1 VTSLAAPAK
10 INLALVV
17 GPRRDDDK
25 HELVTVYERLD
36 LADTLSLEPS
46 AQLEVEGF
54 PADTLVARALKS
66 LARAAGVEPTWR
78 VTIEKRIPVGAGL
91 GGGSSDAATALA
103 LANATLAEPLGGR
116 ELHHLA
122 SELGADVP
130 LFLAAGPQLG
140 EGDGTLL
147 SPLSLPRAYFVLIVL
162 PNGVTKHS
170 TKAVYD
176 AFDDRHGDAGFLER
190 KAELLARLAETR
202 SVPDFAGWPKNDLA
216 RSPLA
221 DELER
226 LGAVRADVSGAG
238 PAVYGV
244 FEDEATAHSA
254 RAVVASE
261 GHTWVTFPVVRL
273 IGDRGSIIDAAT

>member
-1 VTSLAAPAK
+1 MKSLAAPAK

-17 GPRRDDDK
+17 GPRRDDGK

-36 LADTLSLEPS
+36 LADTLALERS

-54 PADTLVARALKS
+54 PADTLVARGLKS
-66 LARAAGVEPTWR
+66 LAPAAGVEPTWR

-91 GGGSSDAATALA
+91 AGGSSDAAAALL
-103 LANATLAEPLGGR
+103 LANETLDEPLAGGL
-116 ELHHLA
+116 LHDLA
-122 SELGADVP
+122 SRLGADVP
-130 LFLAAGPQLG
+130 LFLTSGPQLG
-140 EGDGTLL
+140 EGDGTRL
-147 SPLSLPRAYFVLIVL
+147 SSLSLPRAYYVLVVL
-162 PNGVTKHS
+162 PDGVTKPS

-176 AFDDRHGDAGFLER
+176 AFDDRDGDLGFSDR
-190 KAELLARLAETR
+190 RSELLGCLAETR
-202 SVPDFAGWPKNDLA
+202 SIRDYAGWPKNDLV

-244 FEDEATAHSA
+244 FEDEAGARSA
-254 RAVVASE
+254 KAAVASS
-261 GHTWVTFPVVRL
+261 GQAWVTFPAWY
-273 IGDRGSIIDAAT
+273 G